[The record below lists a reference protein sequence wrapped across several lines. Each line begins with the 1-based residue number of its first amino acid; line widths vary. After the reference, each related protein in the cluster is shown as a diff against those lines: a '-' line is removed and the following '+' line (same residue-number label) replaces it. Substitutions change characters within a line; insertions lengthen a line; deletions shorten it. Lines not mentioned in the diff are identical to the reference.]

1 MSSTS
6 YHRIM
11 WQGFFAA
18 SSAGTACL
26 LLLVMMNA
34 AEFKAVFYGWLVATL
49 PQAWSMLKGFQV
61 KQETFRPQ
69 NVILAVWVRFGL
81 STVAFAAVF
90 SLPNVQAGSV
100 FVGFLVMM
108 VAFTVG
114 NIWASVT
121 AHKQS

>member
-1 MSSTS
+1 
-6 YHRIM
+6 M

-18 SSAGTACL
+18 SSTGTACL

-34 AEFKAVFYGWLVATL
+34 AELKAVFYGWLVATL

-69 NVILAVWVRFGL
+69 NVILAVWVKFGL

-100 FVGFLVMM
+100 FVGFLVMV

>member
-1 MSSTS
+1 MSSNV

-18 SSAGTACL
+18 GSAGTMCL
-26 LLLVMMNA
+26 LLLIMVSSAQFNA
-34 AEFKAVFYGWLVATL
+34 IFYGWLIATL

-61 KQETFRPQ
+61 KQKTFRPQ
-69 NVILAVWVRFGL
+69 NVILAVWVKFGL
-81 STVAFAAVF
+81 STVVFAAVF

-100 FVGFLVMM
+100 FVGFLVMV

>member
-1 MSSTS
+1 M
-6 YHRIM
+6 
-11 WQGFFAA
+11 
-18 SSAGTACL
+18 CL
-26 LLLVMMNA
+26 LLLIMVSSAQFNA
-34 AEFKAVFYGWLVATL
+34 IFYGWLIATL

-69 NVILAVWVRFGL
+69 NVILAVWVKFGL

-100 FVGFLVMM
+100 FVGFLVMV

>member
-1 MSSTS
+1 
-6 YHRIM
+6 M

-18 SSAGTACL
+18 GSAGTMCL
-26 LLLVMMNA
+26 LLLIMVSSAQFNA
-34 AEFKAVFYGWLVATL
+34 IFYGWLIATL

-69 NVILAVWVRFGL
+69 NVILAVWVKFGL

-90 SLPNVQAGSV
+90 LLPNVQAGSV
-100 FVGFLVMM
+100 FVGFLVML